1 MRGVVE
7 VILVLIVSGCGPSPA
22 AKTKS
27 VVAPEQVPALVIKA
41 AQTKEPQV
49 KFTKVLKTPEGIYEV
64 QGKNRAGKI
73 IEVEVSEAGE
83 VLKVE

>member
-1 MRGVVE
+1 MRGVV
-7 VILVLIVSGCGPSPA
+7 LMALALLPGCDPAPA
-22 AKTKS
+22 AKTKT
-27 VVAPEQVPALVIKA
+27 VIALDQVPAVVIKA

-49 KFTKVLKTPEGIYEV
+49 KFSKVIKSPDGFYEV
-64 QGKNRAGKI
+64 QGKNQAGKI